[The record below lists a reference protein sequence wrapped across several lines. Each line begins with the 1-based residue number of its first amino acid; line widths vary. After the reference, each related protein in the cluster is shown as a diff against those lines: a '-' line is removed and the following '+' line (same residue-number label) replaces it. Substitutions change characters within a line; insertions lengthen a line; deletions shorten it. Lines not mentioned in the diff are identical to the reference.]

1 MAFSIDLRK
10 RVIAA
15 INNDMQI
22 TEAAKVFK
30 VCRSVIYDWQN
41 LLKTTNNLAPKT
53 GYQKGHSHK
62 IVDWDQF
69 KMFVKKYKHCTSPQ
83 MIIEWKKLTNVDVS
97 ESVMLRALKKIGY
110 TSKKK
115 LLIIPKQIKKNGQHI

>member
-1 MAFSIDLRK
+1 MILSIDLRK

-15 INNDMQI
+15 VDGGMHID
-22 TEAAKVFK
+22 EATKIFG
-30 VCRSVIYDWQN
+30 VCRRAIYNWLN
-41 LLKTTNNLAPKT
+41 LRATTGGLMPKS

-62 IVDWDQF
+62 IKDWGQF
-69 KMFVKKYKHCTSPQ
+69 KAFAESNKHHSSPILRVK
-83 MIIEWKKLTNVDVS
+83 WKDLTGVSVS

-115 LLIIPKQIKKNGQHI
+115 HLVTPKQIKKNVKHF